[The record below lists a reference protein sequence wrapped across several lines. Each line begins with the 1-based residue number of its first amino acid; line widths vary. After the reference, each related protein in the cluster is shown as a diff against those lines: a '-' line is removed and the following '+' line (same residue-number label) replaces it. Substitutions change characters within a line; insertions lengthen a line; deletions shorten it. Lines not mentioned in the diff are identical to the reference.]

1 MKLLLFFLDLCFKI
15 QNSKCSKKPLDSL
28 NEQAITSQGMAEA
41 MKAFTMIV
49 LHDEVKEEESEE
61 DDKEEEASDYNHDNF

>member
-1 MKLLLFFLDLCFKI
+1 V
-15 QNSKCSKKPLDSL
+15 
-28 NEQAITSQGMAEA
+28 AEA